1 MKKTMTRNIVIMAI
15 VTVIMAVVLSLYIKN
30 TGTVPAADN
39 TASLADGT
47 YTASEQGC
55 LSEVAVTVTVTG
67 GKVTN
72 VAIDAS
78 GETPELGG
86 AAAETLA
93 DELTKAGSTA
103 GVDAVSGA
111 TLTSNAVFT
120 AMDSCLA
127 QAGTGSA
134 GAEDLTDGTYTS
146 SAKGCLSDVNVTV
159 TVSGGKVSEV
169 AIDASGETPE
179 LGGAAAETLAD
190 ALTKAGSTNG
200 VDAVSG
206 ATYSSTG
213 ILNAVKLALAKA
225 AVAPAEE
232 AAPEQAASEEAAE
245 EAAAPSEVPGPD
257 EMPVAAPTVEVVQP
271 EEKSVVPAWLKEI
284 WQQLFPADAPASS
297 EPEPASSEEV
307 LPASE
312 AVLPSEETEAEPE
325 TEGAAE

>member
-15 VTVIMAVVLSLYIKN
+15 VTVIMAVVLSLYIKS

-39 TASLADGT
+39 AASLADGT

-55 LSEVAVTVTVTG
+55 LSEVAVTVTG

-146 SAKGCLSDVNVTV
+146 SAKGCLSDVEVTV

-206 ATYSSTG
+206 ATLT
-213 ILNAVKLALAKA
+213 
-225 AVAPAEE
+225 
-232 AAPEQAASEEAAE
+232 
-245 EAAAPSEVPGPD
+245 
-257 EMPVAAPTVEVVQP
+257 
-271 EEKSVVPAWLKEI
+271 
-284 WQQLFPADAPASS
+284 
-297 EPEPASSEEV
+297 
-307 LPASE
+307 SE
-312 AVLPSEETEAEPE
+312 AVFTAMNDCLSQAQ
-325 TEGAAE
+325 